1 MNIKGA
7 YRSLSLTII
16 LYDKIIKGE
25 NVAKK
30 ENLEQEEDLE
40 IEEDQSE
47 VKEENPSDS
56 KEESSQDEEE
66 EEETSPEEES
76 EDDELAKLKKDL
88 EEKDEENV
96 ELKSH
101 IQRLQADFDNFRK
114 QGEKQKQDLIRFANE
129 GLILKF
135 IDIYEDMERALEN
148 STNEEELKEG
158 LELIYSKMKNT
169 LEKEGVEEIPAVG
182 EKFDPFKH
190 EALLTVD
197 SPDHENNEI
206 VDELMKGYTLKD
218 KVIKYSKVRVCKK
231 AKKEE

>member
-1 MNIKGA
+1 M
-7 YRSLSLTII
+7 
-16 LYDKIIKGE
+16 
-25 NVAKK
+25 AKK
-30 ENLEQEEDLE
+30 NETKKSEEE
-40 IEEDQSE
+40 IDDEDQSKLQE
-47 VKEENPSDS
+47 
-56 KEESSQDEEE
+56 KEESPSESKDESSQEDGEEKP
-66 EEETSPEEES
+66 SKDDES
-76 EDDELAKLKKDL
+76 EDGELDKLNRDL
-88 EEKDEENV
+88 ERKDEEII

-114 QGEKQKQDLIRFANE
+114 QGEKQKQDLIRYANE
-129 GLILKF
+129 GLIVKF
-135 IDIYEDMERALEN
+135 LDIYEDMERALEN
-148 STNEEELKEG
+148 SSNEEELREG
-158 LELIYSKMKNT
+158 LELIYSKMKNA

>member
-1 MNIKGA
+1 MAKKNK
-7 YRSLSLTII
+7 
-16 LYDKIIKGE
+16 KEKGE
-25 NVAKK
+25 DLAID
-30 ENLEQEEDLE
+30 ED
-40 IEEDQSE
+40 DQSNIQE
-47 VKEENPSDS
+47 DEKLEKPS
-56 KEESSQDEEE
+56 
-66 EEETSPEEES
+66 EEES
-76 EDDELAKLKKDL
+76 EDENEEGKDEKSEEEDDELAKLNKNL
-88 EEKDEENV
+88 EEKDEEII

-114 QGEKQKQDLIRFANE
+114 QGEKQKQDLIRYANE

-135 IDIYEDMERALEN
+135 IDVYEDMERALEN
-148 STNEEELKEG
+148 STNEDELKEG

-231 AKKEE
+231 AKKE

>member
-1 MNIKGA
+1 M
-7 YRSLSLTII
+7 
-16 LYDKIIKGE
+16 
-25 NVAKK
+25 AKK
-30 ENLEQEEDLE
+30 NKTKSEEE
-40 IEEDQSE
+40 IDEEDQSKLQD
-47 VKEENPSDS
+47 KEESPSES
-56 KEESSQDEEE
+56 KEESSQDEDEGE
-66 EEETSPEEES
+66 DS
-76 EDDELAKLKKDL
+76 ELDKLNKDL
-88 EEKDEENV
+88 ERKDEEII

-114 QGEKQKQDLIRFANE
+114 QGEKQKQDLIRYANE
-129 GLILKF
+129 GLIVKF
-135 IDIYEDMERALEN
+135 LDIYEDMERALEN
-148 STNEEELKEG
+148 SSNEEELREG
-158 LELIYSKMKNT
+158 LELIYSKMKNA

>member
-1 MNIKGA
+1 M
-7 YRSLSLTII
+7 
-16 LYDKIIKGE
+16 
-25 NVAKK
+25 AKK
-30 ENLEQEEDLE
+30 EKEEKGEDLE
-40 IEEDQSE
+40 IEDENQSK
-47 VKEENPSDS
+47 VKEEIDETPSGS
-56 KEESSQDEEE
+56 KEESSQEEDEAACESEEE
-66 EEETSPEEES
+66 C
-76 EDDELAKLKKDL
+76 EDDELAKPNKAL
-88 EEKDEENV
+88 EEKDEEIA

-114 QGEKQKQDLIRFANE
+114 QNDKQKQDLIRFANE
-129 GLILKF
+129 GLIVKF
-135 IDIYEDMERALEN
+135 LDVYEDMERALEN
-148 STNEEELKEG
+148 STNEEELREG

-231 AKKEE
+231 AKKE

>member
-1 MNIKGA
+1 M
-7 YRSLSLTII
+7 
-16 LYDKIIKGE
+16 
-25 NVAKK
+25 AKK
-30 ENLEQEEDLE
+30 EKKEKGEELD
-40 IEEDQSE
+40 IDEEDQSKIQE
-47 VKEENPSDS
+47 DENLEKSSEDKEDS
-56 KEESSQDEEE
+56 SKTEDEESEV
-66 EEETSPEEES
+66 EES
-76 EDDELAKLKKDL
+76 EDEITKLNKTL
-88 EEKDEENV
+88 EEKDEEII

-114 QGEKQKQDLIRFANE
+114 QNDKQKQDLIRYANE
-129 GLILKF
+129 GLIVKF
-135 IDIYEDMERALEN
+135 IDVYEDMERALEN
-148 STNEEELKEG
+148 STNEEEIREG

-197 SPDHENNEI
+197 SPEHENNEI

-231 AKKEE
+231 AKKDNK

>member
-1 MNIKGA
+1 M
-7 YRSLSLTII
+7 
-16 LYDKIIKGE
+16 
-25 NVAKK
+25 AKK
-30 ENLEQEEDLE
+30 EKKEKGEDLAIDE
-40 IEEDQSE
+40 DDQSNIQE
-47 VKEENPSDS
+47 DEELENPCED
-56 KEESSQDEEE
+56 ENEEE
-66 EEETSPEEES
+66 KDEKSED
-76 EDDELAKLKKDL
+76 EDDELAKLNKNL
-88 EEKDEENV
+88 EEKDEEII

-114 QGEKQKQDLIRFANE
+114 QNDKQKQDLIRYANE
-129 GLILKF
+129 GLIVKF
-135 IDIYEDMERALEN
+135 IDVYEDMER
-148 STNEEELKEG
+148 

-197 SPDHENNEI
+197 SPEHENNEI

-231 AKKEE
+231 AKKDNK

>member
-1 MNIKGA
+1 M
-7 YRSLSLTII
+7 
-16 LYDKIIKGE
+16 
-25 NVAKK
+25 AKK
-30 ENLEQEEDLE
+30 EKKEKGEDLAIDE
-40 IEEDQSE
+40 DDQSNIQE
-47 VKEENPSDS
+47 DEELENPCED
-56 KEESSQDEEE
+56 ENEEE
-66 EEETSPEEES
+66 KDEKSED
-76 EDDELAKLKKDL
+76 EDDELAKLNKNL
-88 EEKDEENV
+88 EEKDEEII

-114 QGEKQKQDLIRFANE
+114 QNDKQKQDLIRYANE
-129 GLILKF
+129 GLIVKF
-135 IDIYEDMERALEN
+135 IDVYEDMERALEN
-148 STNEEELKEG
+148 STNEEEIREG

-197 SPDHENNEI
+197 SPEHENNEI

-231 AKKEE
+231 AKKDNK

>member
-1 MNIKGA
+1 M
-7 YRSLSLTII
+7 
-16 LYDKIIKGE
+16 
-25 NVAKK
+25 AKK
-30 ENLEQEEDLE
+30 EKKEKGEDLA
-40 IEEDQSE
+40 IEDEDQSKVQE
-47 VKEENPSDS
+47 DENLESSSEE
-56 KEESSQDEEE
+56 EESSH
-66 EEETSPEEES
+66 EES
-76 EDDELAKLKKDL
+76 EDKESEDEGLAKLNKDL
-88 EEKDEENV
+88 EEKDEEII

-101 IQRLQADFDNFRK
+101 LQRLQADFDNFRK
-114 QGEKQKQDLIRFANE
+114 QNDKQKQDLIRYANE
-129 GLILKF
+129 GLIVKF

-148 STNEEELKEG
+148 STNEEEIREG
-158 LELIYSKMKNT
+158 LELIYSKMKNA

-231 AKKEE
+231 AKKDNK

>member
-1 MNIKGA
+1 M
-7 YRSLSLTII
+7 
-16 LYDKIIKGE
+16 
-25 NVAKK
+25 AKK
-30 ENLEQEEDLE
+30 EKEEKGEDLD
-40 IEEDQSE
+40 IEEKDESKVKDE
-47 VKEENPSDS
+47 KEETPSES
-56 KEESSQDEEE
+56 KEESSQEDAEC
-66 EEETSPEEES
+66 

-88 EEKDEENV
+88 EEKNEEII

-114 QGEKQKQDLIRFANE
+114 QNDKQKQDLIKFANE
-129 GLILKF
+129 GLIVKF
-135 IDIYEDMERALEN
+135 LDVYEDMERALEN
-148 STNEEELKEG
+148 STNEEELREG

-231 AKKEE
+231 AKKE

>member
-1 MNIKGA
+1 MANK
-7 YRSLSLTII
+7 
-16 LYDKIIKGE
+16 K
-25 NVAKK
+25 KK
-30 ENLEQEEDLE
+30 EETEDLNNKTA
-40 IEEDQSE
+40 EENKSE
-47 VKEENPSDS
+47 VSDDKKSSDKKESS
-56 KEESSQDEEE
+56 KE
-66 EEETSPEEES
+66 
-76 EDDELAKLKKDL
+76 DELAKLNENL
-88 EEKDEENV
+88 EKKDEEIV

-114 QGEKQKQDLIRFANE
+114 QNEKQRQDLINYANE
-129 GLILKF
+129 GLIVKF
-135 IDIYEDMERALEN
+135 LDVYEDMERALEN
-148 STNEEELKEG
+148 SNNEEELREG
-158 LELIYSKMKNT
+158 LELIYSKMKTT

-231 AKKEE
+231 S

>member
-1 MNIKGA
+1 M
-7 YRSLSLTII
+7 
-16 LYDKIIKGE
+16 
-25 NVAKK
+25 AKK
-30 ENLEQEEDLE
+30 EKKEKGEELD
-40 IEEDQSE
+40 IDEEDQSKIQE
-47 VKEENPSDS
+47 DENLEKSSEDKEDS
-56 KEESSQDEEE
+56 SKTEDEESEV
-66 EEETSPEEES
+66 EES
-76 EDDELAKLKKDL
+76 EDEITKLNKTL
-88 EEKDEENV
+88 EEKDEEII

-114 QGEKQKQDLIRFANE
+114 QNDKQKQDLIRYANE
-129 GLILKF
+129 GLIVKF
-135 IDIYEDMERALEN
+135 IDVYEDMERAIEN
-148 STNEEELKEG
+148 STNEEEIREG

-197 SPDHENNEI
+197 SPEHENNEI

-231 AKKEE
+231 AKKDNK

>member
-1 MNIKGA
+1 M
-7 YRSLSLTII
+7 
-16 LYDKIIKGE
+16 
-25 NVAKK
+25 AKK
-30 ENLEQEEDLE
+30 NKTKSEEE
-40 IEEDQSE
+40 IDEEDQSKLQE
-47 VKEENPSDS
+47 
-56 KEESSQDEEE
+56 KEESPSESKDESSQEDEGED
-66 EEETSPEEES
+66 S
-76 EDDELAKLKKDL
+76 ELDKLNKDL
-88 EEKDEENV
+88 ERKDEEII

-114 QGEKQKQDLIRFANE
+114 QGEKQKQDLIRYANE
-129 GLILKF
+129 GLIVKF
-135 IDIYEDMERALEN
+135 LDIYEDMERALEN
-148 STNEEELKEG
+148 SSNEEELREG
-158 LELIYSKMKNT
+158 LELIYSKMKNA

>member
-1 MNIKGA
+1 M
-7 YRSLSLTII
+7 
-16 LYDKIIKGE
+16 
-25 NVAKK
+25 AKK
-30 ENLEQEEDLE
+30 EKKEKGEDLA
-40 IEEDQSE
+40 IEDEDQSKVQE
-47 VKEENPSDS
+47 DENLEKSSDEE
-56 KEESSQDEEE
+56 KESSQEESEDEKSED
-66 EEETSPEEES
+66 EES
-76 EDDELAKLKKDL
+76 EDDELAKLNKDL
-88 EEKDEENV
+88 KEKDEEII

-114 QGEKQKQDLIRFANE
+114 QNDKQKQELIRYANE
-129 GLILKF
+129 GLIVKF
-135 IDIYEDMERALEN
+135 IDVYEDMERALEN
-148 STNEEELKEG
+148 STNGVEIREG

-169 LEKEGVEEIPAVG
+169 LEKEGVKEIPAVG

-231 AKKEE
+231 AKKDNK

>member
-1 MNIKGA
+1 M
-7 YRSLSLTII
+7 
-16 LYDKIIKGE
+16 
-25 NVAKK
+25 AKK
-30 ENLEQEEDLE
+30 NETKKTEEE
-40 IEEDQSE
+40 IDEEDQSKLQD
-47 VKEENPSDS
+47 KEESPSKS
-56 KEESSQDEEE
+56 KEESSQDEDEGE
-66 EEETSPEEES
+66 DS
-76 EDDELAKLKKDL
+76 ELDKLNKDL
-88 EEKDEENV
+88 ERKDEEII

-114 QGEKQKQDLIRFANE
+114 QGEKQKQDLIRYANE
-129 GLILKF
+129 GLIVKF
-135 IDIYEDMERALEN
+135 LDIYEDMERALEN
-148 STNEEELKEG
+148 SSNEEELREG

-197 SPDHENNEI
+197 SPNHENNVI

>member
-1 MNIKGA
+1 MAKK
-7 YRSLSLTII
+7 
-16 LYDKIIKGE
+16 DKKEKGE
-25 NVAKK
+25 
-30 ENLEQEEDLE
+30 DLD
-40 IEEDQSE
+40 IKEEDQSKVE
-47 VKEENPSDS
+47 ENENPS
-56 KEESSQDEEE
+56 ES
-66 EEETSPEEES
+66 EEETSQEEES
-76 EDDELAKLKKDL
+76 EDDELAKLNKDL
-88 EEKDEENV
+88 KEKDEEII

-114 QGEKQKQDLIRFANE
+114 QNDKQKQEVIRYANE
-129 GLILKF
+129 GLIVKF
-135 IDIYEDMERALEN
+135 IDVYEDMERALEN
-148 STNEEELKEG
+148 STNGEEIREG

-169 LEKEGVEEIPAVG
+169 LEKEGVKEIPAVG

-231 AKKEE
+231 AKKDNK

>member
-1 MNIKGA
+1 M
-7 YRSLSLTII
+7 
-16 LYDKIIKGE
+16 
-25 NVAKK
+25 AKK
-30 ENLEQEEDLE
+30 NETEKTEEEKIDD
-40 IEEDQSE
+40 EDQSKLQE
-47 VKEENPSDS
+47 EKEENPSES
-56 KEESSQDEEE
+56 KEDSSQDEDGKEEPSNEE
-66 EEETSPEEES
+66 EC
-76 EDDELAKLKKDL
+76 EDDQLAKLNEDL
-88 EEKDEENV
+88 ERKDEEII

-101 IQRLQADFDNFRK
+101 LQRLQADFDNFRK
-114 QGEKQKQDLIRFANE
+114 QGEKQKQDLIRYANE
-129 GLILKF
+129 GLIVKF

-148 STNEEELKEG
+148 STNEEELREG

-231 AKKEE
+231 AKKE

>member
-1 MNIKGA
+1 M
-7 YRSLSLTII
+7 
-16 LYDKIIKGE
+16 
-25 NVAKK
+25 AKK
-30 ENLEQEEDLE
+30 EKKEKGDDLD
-40 IEEDQSE
+40 IDEEDQSKIQE
-47 VKEENPSDS
+47 DENLEKSSEDKEDS
-56 KEESSQDEEE
+56 SKTEDEESEV
-66 EEETSPEEES
+66 EES
-76 EDDELAKLKKDL
+76 EDEITKLNKTL
-88 EEKDEENV
+88 EEKDEEII

-114 QGEKQKQDLIRFANE
+114 QNDKQKQDLIRYANE
-129 GLILKF
+129 GLIVKF
-135 IDIYEDMERALEN
+135 IDVYEDMERALEN
-148 STNEEELKEG
+148 STNEEEIREG

-231 AKKEE
+231 AKKDNK

>member
-1 MNIKGA
+1 M
-7 YRSLSLTII
+7 
-16 LYDKIIKGE
+16 
-25 NVAKK
+25 AKK
-30 ENLEQEEDLE
+30 NKTKSEEE
-40 IEEDQSE
+40 IDEEDQSKLQE
-47 VKEENPSDS
+47 KEESPSES
-56 KEESSQDEEE
+56 KEESSQDEDEGE
-66 EEETSPEEES
+66 DS
-76 EDDELAKLKKDL
+76 ELDKLNKDL
-88 EEKDEENV
+88 ERKDEEII

-114 QGEKQKQDLIRFANE
+114 QGEKQKQDLIRYANE
-129 GLILKF
+129 GLIVKF
-135 IDIYEDMERALEN
+135 LDIYEDMERALEN
-148 STNEEELKEG
+148 SSNEEELREG
-158 LELIYSKMKNT
+158 LELIYSKMKNA

>member
-1 MNIKGA
+1 M
-7 YRSLSLTII
+7 
-16 LYDKIIKGE
+16 
-25 NVAKK
+25 AKK
-30 ENLEQEEDLE
+30 NKTKSEEE
-40 IEEDQSE
+40 IDDEDQSKLQE
-47 VKEENPSDS
+47 DIEESPSES
-56 KEESSQDEEE
+56 KEESSQDEDGKYEPSKE
-66 EEETSPEEES
+66 G
-76 EDDELAKLKKDL
+76 EDDELDKLNKDL
-88 EEKDEENV
+88 ERKDEEII

-114 QGEKQKQDLIRFANE
+114 QGEKQKQDLIRYANE
-129 GLILKF
+129 GLIVKF
-135 IDIYEDMERALEN
+135 LDIYEDMERALEN
-148 STNEEELKEG
+148 STNEEELREG

-231 AKKEE
+231 AKKE

>member
-1 MNIKGA
+1 M
-7 YRSLSLTII
+7 
-16 LYDKIIKGE
+16 
-25 NVAKK
+25 AKK
-30 ENLEQEEDLE
+30 EKKEKGEDLA
-40 IEEDQSE
+40 IEDEDQSKVQE
-47 VKEENPSDS
+47 DENLENSSDEE
-56 KEESSQDEEE
+56 KESSQKEKREDGKSE
-66 EEETSPEEES
+66 EEES
-76 EDDELAKLKKDL
+76 EDDELAKLNKDL
-88 EEKDEENV
+88 KEKDEEII

-114 QGEKQKQDLIRFANE
+114 QNDKQKQELIRYANE
-129 GLILKF
+129 GLIVKF
-135 IDIYEDMERALEN
+135 IDVYEDMERALEN
-148 STNEEELKEG
+148 STNGEEIREG

-169 LEKEGVEEIPAVG
+169 LEKEGVKEIPAVG

-231 AKKEE
+231 AKKDNK

>member
-1 MNIKGA
+1 M
-7 YRSLSLTII
+7 
-16 LYDKIIKGE
+16 
-25 NVAKK
+25 AKK
-30 ENLEQEEDLE
+30 EKKEKGEDLAIDE
-40 IEEDQSE
+40 DDQSNIQE
-47 VKEENPSDS
+47 DEELENPCED
-56 KEESSQDEEE
+56 ENEEE
-66 EEETSPEEES
+66 KDEKSED
-76 EDDELAKLKKDL
+76 EDDELAKLNKNL
-88 EEKDEENV
+88 EEKDEEII

-114 QGEKQKQDLIRFANE
+114 QGEKQKQDLIRYANE

-135 IDIYEDMERALEN
+135 IDVYEDMERALEN
-148 STNEEELKEG
+148 STNEEDIREG

-169 LEKEGVEEIPAVG
+169 LKKEGVEAIPAEG

-231 AKKEE
+231 AKK

>member
-1 MNIKGA
+1 M
-7 YRSLSLTII
+7 
-16 LYDKIIKGE
+16 
-25 NVAKK
+25 AKK
-30 ENLEQEEDLE
+30 EKKEKGEELE
-40 IEEDQSE
+40 IDEEDQSKIQE
-47 VKEENPSDS
+47 DENLENSSEDKDDS
-56 KEESSQDEEE
+56 STEKDGDD
-66 EEETSPEEES
+66 EES
-76 EDDELAKLKKDL
+76 EVEESEDELAKLNKSL
-88 EEKDEENV
+88 EEKDEEII

-114 QGEKQKQDLIRFANE
+114 QGEKQKQDLIRYANE

-135 IDIYEDMERALEN
+135 IDVYEDMERALEN
-148 STNEEELKEG
+148 STNEDELKEG

-231 AKKEE
+231 AKKE

>member
-1 MNIKGA
+1 MAKKNK
-7 YRSLSLTII
+7 
-16 LYDKIIKGE
+16 KEKGE
-25 NVAKK
+25 DLAID
-30 ENLEQEEDLE
+30 ED
-40 IEEDQSE
+40 DQSNIQE
-47 VKEENPSDS
+47 DEELENPCED
-56 KEESSQDEEE
+56 ENEEE
-66 EEETSPEEES
+66 KDEKSED
-76 EDDELAKLKKDL
+76 EDDELAKLNKNL
-88 EEKDEENV
+88 EEKDEEII

-114 QGEKQKQDLIRFANE
+114 QGEKQKQDLIRYANE

-135 IDIYEDMERALEN
+135 IDVYEDMERALEN
-148 STNEEELKEG
+148 STNEEDIREG

-169 LEKEGVEEIPAVG
+169 LKKEGVEAIPTEG

-231 AKKEE
+231 AKK

>member
-1 MNIKGA
+1 M
-7 YRSLSLTII
+7 
-16 LYDKIIKGE
+16 
-25 NVAKK
+25 AKK
-30 ENLEQEEDLE
+30 EKKEKGEELD
-40 IEEDQSE
+40 IDEEDQSKIQE
-47 VKEENPSDS
+47 DENLENSSEDEKESS
-56 KEESSQDEEE
+56 KESED
-66 EEETSPEEES
+66 EEES
-76 EDDELAKLKKDL
+76 EVEESEDELAKLNKTL
-88 EEKDEENV
+88 EEKDEEII

-114 QGEKQKQDLIRFANE
+114 QNDKQKQDLIRYANE
-129 GLILKF
+129 GLIVKF
-135 IDIYEDMERALEN
+135 LDVYEDMERALEN
-148 STNEEELKEG
+148 STNEEEIREG

-169 LEKEGVEEIPAVG
+169 LDKEGVEEIPAVG

-231 AKKEE
+231 AKK

>member
-1 MNIKGA
+1 M
-7 YRSLSLTII
+7 
-16 LYDKIIKGE
+16 
-25 NVAKK
+25 AKK
-30 ENLEQEEDLE
+30 EKKEKGEDLA
-40 IEEDQSE
+40 IEDEDQSKVQDDKNLE
-47 VKEENPSDS
+47 KSSNEE
-56 KEESSQDEEE
+56 EESSQNEESEDEKSED
-66 EEETSPEEES
+66 EES
-76 EDDELAKLKKDL
+76 EDDELAKLNKDL
-88 EEKDEENV
+88 KEKDEEII

-114 QGEKQKQDLIRFANE
+114 QGEKQKQDLIRYANE
-129 GLILKF
+129 GLIVKF
-135 IDIYEDMERALEN
+135 LDIYEDMERALEN
-148 STNEEELKEG
+148 SSNEEELREG
-158 LELIYSKMKNT
+158 LELIYSKMKNA

>member
-1 MNIKGA
+1 M
-7 YRSLSLTII
+7 
-16 LYDKIIKGE
+16 
-25 NVAKK
+25 AKK
-30 ENLEQEEDLE
+30 NKTEKTEEEKIDDEEEPSNEDECEDDKLAKLNEDLE
-40 IEEDQSE
+40 R
-47 VKEENPSDS
+47 
-56 KEESSQDEEE
+56 
-66 EEETSPEEES
+66 
-76 EDDELAKLKKDL
+76 
-88 EEKDEENV
+88 KDEEII

-101 IQRLQADFDNFRK
+101 LQRLQADFDNFRK
-114 QGEKQKQDLIRFANE
+114 QGEKQKQDLIRYANE
-129 GLILKF
+129 GLIVKF

-148 STNEEELKEG
+148 STNEEEIREG

-231 AKKEE
+231 AKKE

>member
-1 MNIKGA
+1 M
-7 YRSLSLTII
+7 
-16 LYDKIIKGE
+16 
-25 NVAKK
+25 AKK
-30 ENLEQEEDLE
+30 NETEKTEDLD
-40 IEEDQSE
+40 IEEDQSKLQE
-47 VKEENPSDS
+47 EKGENPSES
-56 KEESSQDEEE
+56 KEESSQENEEGETEDKSSEENEEDEC
-66 EEETSPEEES
+66 
-76 EDDELAKLKKDL
+76 EDEELAKLKKDL
-88 EEKDEENV
+88 EGKDEEII

-129 GLILKF
+129 GLIVKF
-135 IDIYEDMERALEN
+135 LDVYEDMERALEN
-148 STNEEELKEG
+148 STNEEELREG

-231 AKKEE
+231 AKKE

>member
-1 MNIKGA
+1 M
-7 YRSLSLTII
+7 
-16 LYDKIIKGE
+16 
-25 NVAKK
+25 AKK
-30 ENLEQEEDLE
+30 NETKKTEEE
-40 IEEDQSE
+40 IDEEDQSKLQE
-47 VKEENPSDS
+47 KEESPSES
-56 KEESSQDEEE
+56 KEESSQEDEGED
-66 EEETSPEEES
+66 S
-76 EDDELAKLKKDL
+76 ELDKLNKDL
-88 EEKDEENV
+88 ERKDEEII

-114 QGEKQKQDLIRFANE
+114 QGEKQKQDLIRYANE
-129 GLILKF
+129 GLIVKF
-135 IDIYEDMERALEN
+135 LDIYEDMERALEN
-148 STNEEELKEG
+148 SSNEEELREG
-158 LELIYSKMKNT
+158 LELIYSKMKNA

>member
-1 MNIKGA
+1 M
-7 YRSLSLTII
+7 
-16 LYDKIIKGE
+16 
-25 NVAKK
+25 AKK
-30 ENLEQEEDLE
+30 EKKEKGEDLA
-40 IEEDQSE
+40 IEDEDQSKVQE
-47 VKEENPSDS
+47 DENLENSSDEE
-56 KEESSQDEEE
+56 KESSQEESEDEKSED
-66 EEETSPEEES
+66 EES
-76 EDDELAKLKKDL
+76 EDDELAKLNKDL
-88 EEKDEENV
+88 KEKDEEII

-114 QGEKQKQDLIRFANE
+114 QNDKQKQELIRYANE
-129 GLILKF
+129 GLIVKF
-135 IDIYEDMERALEN
+135 IDVYEDMERALEN
-148 STNEEELKEG
+148 STNEEEIREG

-169 LEKEGVEEIPAVG
+169 LEKEGVKEIPAVG

-231 AKKEE
+231 AKKDNK

>member
-1 MNIKGA
+1 M
-7 YRSLSLTII
+7 
-16 LYDKIIKGE
+16 
-25 NVAKK
+25 AKK
-30 ENLEQEEDLE
+30 NKTKSEEE
-40 IEEDQSE
+40 IDEEDQSKLQE
-47 VKEENPSDS
+47 KEESPSES
-56 KEESSQDEEE
+56 KEESSQEDEGED
-66 EEETSPEEES
+66 S
-76 EDDELAKLKKDL
+76 ELDKLNKDL
-88 EEKDEENV
+88 ERKDEEII

-114 QGEKQKQDLIRFANE
+114 QGEKQKQDLIRYANE
-129 GLILKF
+129 GLIVKF
-135 IDIYEDMERALEN
+135 LDIYEDMERALEN
-148 STNEEELKEG
+148 SSNEEELREG

>member
-1 MNIKGA
+1 M
-7 YRSLSLTII
+7 
-16 LYDKIIKGE
+16 
-25 NVAKK
+25 AKK
-30 ENLEQEEDLE
+30 KKDEKTEDLE
-40 IEEDQSE
+40 IDEEDQS
-47 VKEENPSDS
+47 KLQEEKLDESPSE
-56 KEESSQDEEE
+56 EESSQEEK
-66 EEETSPEEES
+66 EEES
-76 EDDELAKLKKDL
+76 EDEAEDDELAKLNKSL
-88 EEKDEENV
+88 EEKDEEII

-114 QGEKQKQDLIRFANE
+114 QGEKQKQDLIRYANE
-129 GLILKF
+129 GLIVKF
-135 IDIYEDMERALEN
+135 LDIYEDMERALEN
-148 STNEEELKEG
+148 STNEEELREG

-231 AKKEE
+231 AKKE

>member
-1 MNIKGA
+1 M
-7 YRSLSLTII
+7 
-16 LYDKIIKGE
+16 
-25 NVAKK
+25 AKK
-30 ENLEQEEDLE
+30 EKKEKGEDLAIDE
-40 IEEDQSE
+40 DDQSNIQE
-47 VKEENPSDS
+47 DEELENPCED
-56 KEESSQDEEE
+56 ENEEE
-66 EEETSPEEES
+66 KDEKSED
-76 EDDELAKLKKDL
+76 EDDELAKLNKNL
-88 EEKDEENV
+88 EEKDEEII

-114 QGEKQKQDLIRFANE
+114 QNDKQKQDLIRYANE
-129 GLILKF
+129 GLIVKF
-135 IDIYEDMERALEN
+135 LDVYEDMERALEN
-148 STNEEELKEG
+148 STNEEELREG

-169 LEKEGVEEIPAVG
+169 LDKEGVEEIPAVG

-231 AKKEE
+231 AKK

>member
-1 MNIKGA
+1 M
-7 YRSLSLTII
+7 
-16 LYDKIIKGE
+16 
-25 NVAKK
+25 AKK
-30 ENLEQEEDLE
+30 EKKEKGEDLA
-40 IEEDQSE
+40 IEDEDQSKVQE
-47 VKEENPSDS
+47 DENLENSSDEE
-56 KEESSQDEEE
+56 KESSQKEKREDEKSED
-66 EEETSPEEES
+66 EES
-76 EDDELAKLKKDL
+76 EDDELAKLNKDL
-88 EEKDEENV
+88 KEKDEEII

-114 QGEKQKQDLIRFANE
+114 QNDKQKQELIRYANE
-129 GLILKF
+129 GLIVKF
-135 IDIYEDMERALEN
+135 IDVYEDMERALEN
-148 STNEEELKEG
+148 STNGEEIREG

-169 LEKEGVEEIPAVG
+169 LEKEGVKEIPAVG

-231 AKKEE
+231 AKKDNK